1 MGKPPTSRVA
11 FIGLGT
17 MGSEMAANLIR
28 GGFEVTVHNRTR
40 DKERP
45 LAEMGAARAENPA
58 SAAARSDIVVIIVS
72 DTPDVEEVIFAPF
85 GVAEGAA
92 DGSLVIDMSTID
104 PESTRMFA
112 SRLSEKGIRMIDAPV
127 SGGTEGA
134 RAGTLSIMVG
144 GSSGDVAQA
153 MPLLETMGSKI
164 THIGPVGS
172 GQMAKAI
179 NQVVVGGTLLAVA
192 EGIVLGTKAGLDMT
206 RVLEALAAGA
216 AGSWSLSN
224 RGPKMLAGEFPLG
237 FRLALH
243 RKDLGIALAAAER
256 LGADLPGTRL
266 VVSLE
271 DALIAAGFADSDV
284 SAIVRAVQSQRN

>member
-17 MGSEMAANLIR
+17 MGSAMAANLIR

-224 RGPKMLAGEFPLG
+224 RGPRMLAGEFPLG

-266 VVSLE
+266 VASLE